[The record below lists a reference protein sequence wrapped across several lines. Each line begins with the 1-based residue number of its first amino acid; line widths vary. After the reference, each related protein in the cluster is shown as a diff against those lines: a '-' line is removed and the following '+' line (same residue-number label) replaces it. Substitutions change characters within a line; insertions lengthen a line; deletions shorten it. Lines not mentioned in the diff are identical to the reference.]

1 MAGQEIVV
9 QQAKSLTRRKQTP
22 EESGGGLMASI
33 IKLAS
38 NPNVDIGKLKELL
51 EMQRGWEIHEDKK
64 AMRHGMAE
72 FKKNP
77 PAIIKSRL
85 ATVQTKAGG
94 TFTYSFAD
102 LENITTEAQ
111 KGLAAYGITHG
122 YAIVETPNL
131 ITVTCI
137 LKYGAYEEPGVPL
150 SAGPDT
156 SGTKND
162 IQAKASTVSYLEKY
176 TFLAAVGMAAGMPD
190 TDGHAPPKAQPPA
203 PQMDADEYAADM
215 EAIKEATTREM
226 RRKNFEIARDHA
238 IAAKD
243 NQALGAFH
251 RAWGMADIGGAEN
264 EADLKAIYTEHYVIA
279 QKANDKEAMSAYIA
293 AKNKRK
299 SELA

>member
-94 TFTYSFAD
+94 AFTYPFAD

-122 YAIVETPNL
+122 YALVDTPNL
-131 ITVTCI
+131 ITVACI
-137 LKYGAYEEPGVPL
+137 LKYGAYEEPGVAL

-190 TDGHAPPKAQPPA
+190 TDANRKPA
-203 PQMDADEYAADM
+203 TAKPSMPEEELLDACANIEAA
-215 EAIKEATTREM
+215 ATRE
-226 RRKNFEIARDHA
+226 E
-238 IAAKD
+238 
-243 NQALGAFH
+243 
-251 RAWGMADIGGAEN
+251 
-264 EADLKAIYTEHYVIA
+264 LKVVYAGNYKAA
-279 QKANDKEAMSAYIA
+279 QKLNDKYAMNKILAAYE
-293 AKNKRK
+293 KRK
-299 SELA
+299 AELQEEAA